1 VKIGA
6 LVLVRMGSSRLPG
19 KPLKQVMGTSIL
31 DFLLLRLGQCRRLD
45 QIIVTIPNGQKD
57 DVLQKHCEK
66 RNISFFRGDEEDVL
80 GRIAGA
86 VAKFQLDAGVTIFGD
101 CPLIDPAIVDSTI
114 DYFKSQ
120 RGKYDFVGNDLKTTF
135 PPGMEVEVFTKE
147 SIHQASLIESDPSI
161 REHGTLHIRQNPS
174 QFKLHNIE
182 CSGKFFR
189 PELELELDSQE
200 DFEVIEKVITH
211 FHPRTDFSLDEI
223 IDYMDKNP
231 ELLAK
236 NGNVPRKW
244 KEYRN
249 ED

>member
-1 VKIGA
+1 MKIGA

-31 DFLLLRLGQCRRLD
+31 DFLLTRLGQCQMLD
-45 QIIVTIPNGQKD
+45 QIIVTMPDGPKD
-57 DVLQKHCEK
+57 DVLQKHCEE
-66 RNISFFRGDEEDVL
+66 RNISFFRGDEDDVL
-80 GRIAGA
+80 GRISGT
-86 VAKFQLDAGVTIFGD
+86 VDEFKLDAGVTVFGD
-101 CPLIDPAIVDSTI
+101 CPLIDPNIVDTTI
-114 DYFKSQ
+114 QYFKAHH
-120 RGKYDFVGNDLKTTF
+120 GKYDFVGNDLKTTF

-147 SIHQASLIESDPSI
+147 SIHKASSIESNPAI
-161 REHGTLHIRQNPS
+161 REHGTLHIRQNPLD
-174 QFKLHNIE
+174 FKLHNIE
-182 CSGKFFR
+182 SSGKLLR

-200 DFEVIEKVITH
+200 DFEVIEKIITH
-211 FHPRTDFSLDEI
+211 FHPRNDFSLEEI

-231 ELLAK
+231 ELRKK